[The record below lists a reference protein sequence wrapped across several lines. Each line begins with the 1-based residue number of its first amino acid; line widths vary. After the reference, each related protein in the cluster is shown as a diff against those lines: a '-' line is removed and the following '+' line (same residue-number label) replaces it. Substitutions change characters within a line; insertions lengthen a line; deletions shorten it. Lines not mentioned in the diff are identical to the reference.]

1 MENIKKTLIKNL
13 LTLSPQN
20 FIEINNLQGPSF
32 SDMMVEETKK
42 KIGNLSLRVLVPYII
57 P

>member
-42 KIGNLSLRVLVPYII
+42 KIGNLSLRV
-57 P
+57 